1 MAKSS
6 ITQKVPF
13 RNKEIEKMSV
23 VEVPYYTAEDVQ
35 KLLGIGSSK
44 AYYIIKQLNDE
55 LNPRLDRQEPQK
67 RACKAPE
74 RIFPVYLPLHH
85 GYG

>member
-55 LNPRLDRQEPQK
+55 LKSKGFITVAGKVSKKYFR
-67 RACKAPE
+67 E
-74 RIFPVYLPLHH
+74 RVAL
-85 GYG
+85 

>member
-6 ITQKVPF
+6 ITQQVPF
-13 RNKEIEKMSV
+13 RNKGIEKMSI

-44 AYYIIKQLNDE
+44 AYNIIKQLNDE
-55 LNPRLDRQEPQK
+55 LKSKGFITVAGKVSKKYFR
-67 RACKAPE
+67 E
-74 RIFPVYLPLHH
+74 RVAL
-85 GYG
+85 

>member
-6 ITQKVPF
+6 ITQQVPF
-13 RNKEIEKMSV
+13 RNTGIEKMSV

-55 LNPRLDRQEPQK
+55 LKSKGFITVAGKVSKKYFR
-67 RACKAPE
+67 E
-74 RIFPVYLPLHH
+74 RVAL
-85 GYG
+85 

>member
-6 ITQKVPF
+6 ITQQVPF
-13 RNKEIEKMSV
+13 RNREIEKMSV
-23 VEVPYYTAEDVQ
+23 AEVPYYTAEDVQ

-55 LNPRLDRQEPQK
+55 LKSKGFITVAGKVSKKYFR
-67 RACKAPE
+67 E
-74 RIFPVYLPLHH
+74 RVAL
-85 GYG
+85 

>member
-13 RNKEIEKMSV
+13 RNTGIEKMSI

-44 AYYIIKQLNDE
+44 AYHIIRQLNDE
-55 LNPRLDRQEPQK
+55 LKSKGFITVAGKVSKKYFR
-67 RACKAPE
+67 E
-74 RIFPVYLPLHH
+74 RVAL
-85 GYG
+85 

>member
-6 ITQKVPF
+6 ITQQVPF
-13 RNKEIEKMSV
+13 RSKEIEKMSV

-44 AYYIIKQLNDE
+44 AYYIIRQLNDE
-55 LNPRLDRQEPQK
+55 LKSKGFITVAGKVSKKYFR
-67 RACKAPE
+67 E
-74 RIFPVYLPLHH
+74 RVAL
-85 GYG
+85 

>member
-6 ITQKVPF
+6 ITQVSF
-13 RNKEIEKMSV
+13 RSKEIEKMSV

-44 AYYIIKQLNDE
+44 AYYIIRQLNDE
-55 LNPRLDRQEPQK
+55 LKSKGFITVAGKVSKKYFR
-67 RACKAPE
+67 E
-74 RIFPVYLPLHH
+74 RVAL
-85 GYG
+85 

>member
-6 ITQKVPF
+6 ITQVPF
-13 RNKEIEKMSV
+13 RSKEIEKMSI

-35 KLLGIGSSK
+35 KLLGIGRSK

-55 LNPRLDRQEPQK
+55 LKSKGFITVAGKVSKKYFR
-67 RACKAPE
+67 E
-74 RIFPVYLPLHH
+74 RVAL
-85 GYG
+85 

>member
-6 ITQKVPF
+6 ITQVPF
-13 RNKEIEKMSV
+13 RSKEIEKMSI

-55 LNPRLDRQEPQK
+55 LKSKGFITVAGKVELYPHKHQVKYSRE
-67 RACKAPE
+67 
-74 RIFPVYLPLHH
+74 
-85 GYG
+85 

>member
-6 ITQKVPF
+6 ITQQVPF
-13 RNKEIEKMSV
+13 RNKEIEKMSI

-55 LNPRLDRQEPQK
+55 LKSKGFITVAGKVSKKYFR
-67 RACKAPE
+67 E
-74 RIFPVYLPLHH
+74 RVAL
-85 GYG
+85 

>member
-6 ITQKVPF
+6 ITQVSF
-13 RNKEIEKMSV
+13 RSKEIEKMSI

-44 AYYIIKQLNDE
+44 AYNIIKQLNDE
-55 LNPRLDRQEPQK
+55 LKSKGFITVAGKVSKKYFR
-67 RACKAPE
+67 E
-74 RIFPVYLPLHH
+74 RVAL
-85 GYG
+85 